1 MACFRLKNKHY
12 GHSKGSVRTPTWGAN
27 GIEIDPMWSRAVVG
41 RKLLA
46 PNFFFP
52 PSTTRCLCAL
62 CHIII
67 TLYRFDLYSTTH

>member
-46 PNFFFP
+46 PNFFFSP
-52 PSTTRCLCAL
+52 
-62 CHIII
+62 I
-67 TLYRFDLYSTTH
+67 YY